1 MLKKFIK
8 NDYFFLKIALFLTF
22 FMSGGSW
29 ITLLVN
35 NIGKENITAAISV
48 YTPLINVLMALNL
61 SIFGELQE
69 LIQKSALILPTSY
82 ILIAVLSVTYL
93 LSSRSKQNT

>member
-1 MLKKFIK
+1 MFFI
-8 NDYFFLKIALFLTF
+8 
-22 FMSGGSW
+22 SGGSW

-48 YTPLINVLMALNL
+48 YTPLINVLMSLNL

-69 LIQKSALILPTSY
+69 FIQKSALMLPTTY
-82 ILIAVLSVTYL
+82 ILLAVLSITYL
-93 LSSRSKQNT
+93 LVARKHKEYV